1 MALVGALGPVA
12 GFLAKYATPILA
24 TGGAL
29 LGGKAAYEQS
39 GGDIGAA
46 ALGAGTGALGLGAL
60 PSVGKRMASVP
71 GVQKRMQGKT
81 AQKAA
86 QRTGELAQKI
96 PGIEKVTG
104 PIEAAQLGQN
114 ILRGAGVA
122 GLGAAGL
129 YAVPRLAGAVGQGA
143 KALTP
148 AAGAGANQLIKTA
161 QGDFIVNPLTGEAV
175 PATPGL
181 PGLVDYQNP
190 LGPYQA
196 NLGYQRDMY
205 RLGREELGKQL
216 EMLQP
221 VIDDAKKR
229 EFERQMAGAR
239 YRTDLSTQ
247 QGLTLQGQ
255 RGAQAMAER
264 GLAGGIQGLTQQYQ
278 YG

>member
-1 MALVGALGPVA
+1 MALGALGPAV
-12 GFLAKYATPILA
+12 GFLARYATPVLA

-39 GGDIGAA
+39 GGDLGAA
-46 ALGAGTGALGLGAL
+46 LLGAGTGALGLGAL

-71 GVQKRMQGKT
+71 GVQRAMQSKT
-81 AQKAA
+81 AERAA

-96 PGIEKVTG
+96 PGIERLTG
-104 PIEAAQLGQN
+104 PTEAAKLGQN
-114 ILRGAGVA
+114 ILKGAGVA

-129 YAVPRLAGAVGQGA
+129 YAVPRIAGTVGQGA

-181 PGLVDYQNP
+181 AGFLEYQNAI
-190 LGPYQA
+190 GPYQS

-205 RLGREELGKQL
+205 RLSREEMGKQL

-221 VIDDAKKR
+221 VIDDARKR

-255 RGAQAMAER
+255 RGAQAMAQT

>member
-1 MALVGALGPVA
+1 MALGALVPVGA
-12 GFLAKYATPILA
+12 FLAKYATPVLA

-39 GGDIGAA
+39 GGDLGAT

-60 PSVGKRMASVP
+60 PGVGRRMANAP
-71 GVQKRMQGKT
+71 GIKKGLVESGA
-81 AQKAA
+81 AQKAG
-86 QRTGELAQKI
+86 QLAQQLQGKGKLGS
-96 PGIEKVTG
+96 PL
-104 PIEAAQLGQN
+104 QQQMLGQQ
-114 ILRGAGVA
+114 IIGGLGAA

-129 YAVPRLAGAVGQGA
+129 YAVPRIAGTVGQAG

-161 QGDFIVNPLTGEAV
+161 QGDFVVNPLTGEAV

-181 PGLVDYQNP
+181 AGLLDYQNVI
-190 LGPYQA
+190 GPYQS

-255 RGAQAMAER
+255 KGAQAMAER

>member
-1 MALVGALGPVA
+1 MALGALGPA
-12 GFLAKYATPILA
+12 LGFLAKYATPVLA

-29 LGGKAAYEQS
+29 LGGKSAYEQS
-39 GGDIGAA
+39 GGDLGAA
-46 ALGAGTGALGLGAL
+46 LLGAGTGALGLGAL
-60 PSVGKRMASVP
+60 PGVGRRMANAP
-71 GVQKRMQGKT
+71 GIQKGLVESGA
-81 AQKAA
+81 AQKAG
-86 QRTGELAQKI
+86 QLAQQLQGKGKLGS
-96 PGIEKVTG
+96 PL
-104 PIEAAQLGQN
+104 QQQMLGQQ
-114 ILRGAGVA
+114 IIGGLGAA

-129 YAVPRLAGAVGQGA
+129 YAVPRIAGTVGQGA

-161 QGDFIVNPLTGEAV
+161 QGDFVVNPLTGEAV

-181 PGLVDYQNP
+181 PGLIDYQNP

-196 NLGYQRDMY
+196 NLGFQRDLY

-221 VIDDAKKR
+221 VIEDAKKR

-255 RGAQAMAER
+255 RGAQAMAQT

>member
-1 MALVGALGPVA
+1 MALGALGPA
-12 GFLAKYATPILA
+12 LGFLAKYATPVLA

-29 LGGKAAYEQS
+29 LGGKSAYEQS
-39 GGDIGAA
+39 GGDLGAA
-46 ALGAGTGALGLGAL
+46 LLGAGTGALGLGAL

-71 GVQKRMQGKT
+71 GVQKRMQGET
-81 AQKAA
+81 AK
-86 QRTGELAQKI
+86 RTGELAQKI

-114 ILRGAGVA
+114 ILKGAGVA

-129 YAVPRLAGAVGQGA
+129 YVVPRLAGAVGQAG
-143 KALTP
+143 KALMP
-148 AAGAGANQLIKTA
+148 ATGAGANQLIKTA
-161 QGDFIVNPLTGEAV
+161 QGDFVVNPLTGEAV

-196 NLGYQRDMY
+196 NLGFQRDLY

-221 VIDDAKKR
+221 VIEDAKKR

-255 RGAQAMAER
+255 RGAQAMAQT

>member
-1 MALVGALGPVA
+1 MALGALGPAV
-12 GFLAKYATPILA
+12 GFLAKYATPVLA

-39 GGDIGAA
+39 GGDLGAA

-60 PSVGKRMASVP
+60 PGVGRRMANAP
-71 GVQKRMQGKT
+71 GIQKGLVESGA
-81 AQKAA
+81 AQKAG
-86 QRTGELAQKI
+86 QLAQQLQGKGKLGS
-96 PGIEKVTG
+96 PL
-104 PIEAAQLGQN
+104 QQQMLGQQ
-114 ILRGAGVA
+114 IIGGLGAA

-129 YAVPRLAGAVGQGA
+129 YAVPHIAGTVGQGA

-161 QGDFIVNPLTGEAV
+161 QGDFVVNPLTGEAV

-181 PGLVDYQNP
+181 PGLIDYQNP

-196 NLGYQRDMY
+196 NLGFQRDLY

-255 RGAQAMAER
+255 RGAQAMAQT